1 MQNSVEA
8 LGMALRAAR
17 KKKKLTQ
24 RGLADKLHMS
34 VRTIIAAESGNNNPK
49 FETVALLAKEL
60 GLSLD
65 EVVFPGS
72 SEICVPKTVV
82 DFFSGKSDDEIQ
94 AYISFCQQIESFK
107 NKK

>member
-60 GLSLD
+60 GLSL
-65 EVVFPGS
+65 VHPKSVFRKQWWIS
-72 SEICVPKTVV
+72 SPARVMMRFKHIFLFVNKLNLSKIRSE
-82 DFFSGKSDDEIQ
+82 FF
-94 AYISFCQQIESFK
+94 
-107 NKK
+107 

>member
-1 MQNSVEA
+1 MQNPVES

-24 RGLADKLHMS
+24 QGLADKLHMS
-34 VRTIIAAESGNNNPK
+34 VRTIIAAESGSNNPK

-60 GLSLD
+60 NVSLD

-72 SEICVPKTVV
+72 SEISVPKVV
-82 DFFSGKSDDEIQ
+82 TDFFTGKRDEEIQ
-94 AYISFCQQIESFK
+94 GYISLCQQIEAFK
-107 NKK
+107 KT

>member
-1 MQNSVEA
+1 MQNPVES
-8 LGMALRAAR
+8 LGMALRTAR

-34 VRTIIAAESGNNNPK
+34 VRTIIAAENGSNNPK

-60 GLSLD
+60 GVSLD

-72 SEICVPKTVV
+72 SEICVPKTVS
-82 DFFSGKSDDEIQ
+82 DFFAGKSDEDIQ
-94 AYISFCQQIESFK
+94 VYISLCQQIEDFK
-107 NKK
+107 EK

>member
-1 MQNSVEA
+1 MQNPVES

-34 VRTIIAAESGNNNPK
+34 VRTIISAESGNNNPK

-60 GLSLD
+60 DVSLD

-72 SEICVPKTVV
+72 SEICVPKAVV
-82 DFFSGKSDDEIQ
+82 DFFSGKTDEEIQ
-94 AYISFCQQIESFK
+94 IYISFCQQLESFK
-107 NKK
+107 KL